1 MADRPSLNDYFKR
14 ITDNVYYQPPVN
26 IQMKYPAIRYS
37 RNNIDNTFANDGV
50 YYQQRSYE
58 VTVIDYNPDSPIV
71 DAVSKMPTARFNR
84 HYTTDGLNHDV
95 FIIYW

>member
-1 MADRPSLNDYFKR
+1 MASRPSLNDYFKT
-14 ITDNVYYQPPVN
+14 IVDNVYYQPPVN
-26 IQMKYPAIRYS
+26 IHMKYPAIRYS
-37 RNNIDNTFANDGV
+37 RNDIDNTFANDNV
-50 YYQQRSYE
+50 YLQNRSYE
-58 VTVIDYNPDSPIV
+58 VTVIDYDPDSPIV

>member
-1 MADRPSLNDYFKR
+1 MADRPSLNDYFKT
-14 ITDNVYYQPPVN
+14 IVDNVYYQPPVN